1 MIWGYHYFRKHPHC
15 YHSVLK
21 APCFFLLGL
30 LAQAPWNMCPHSRSR
45 TTGMAYLQ
53 WWRDSSVN
61 QSLWSWLTFNLP
73 ENLDSNVSAKDS
85 AQMAQSFSAREGS
98 CKLGICPEN
107 MRSSAKPVV
116 CRLDSRQLDCISL
129 CISSWQEPCPERRL
143 SPQRPHHFAVRPRH
157 QSRETAEAEYFGPL
171 TLLLPSNPCCHG
183 DLSSTTTGLH
193 ASFSWTGTA
202 LRRTNRRF
210 FFFWSTCFSVFWKEG
225 FAEAKTQ
232 SVSC

>member
-1 MIWGYHYFRKHPHC
+1 
-15 YHSVLK
+15 
-21 APCFFLLGL
+21 
-30 LAQAPWNMCPHSRSR
+30 
-45 TTGMAYLQ
+45 
-53 WWRDSSVN
+53 
-61 QSLWSWLTFNLP
+61 
-73 ENLDSNVSAKDS
+73 
-85 AQMAQSFSAREGS
+85 MAQSFSAREGS
-98 CKLGICPEN
+98 CKLGICPEKPLKTNTLHHAKKN

-143 SPQRPHHFAVRPRH
+143 LPQRPHHFAVRPRH

-210 FFFWSTCFSVFWKEG
+210 FFFWSTCFSVF
-225 FAEAKTQ
+225 
-232 SVSC
+232 